1 MNPVEI
7 AATIFGL
14 LCVWLTVKQN
24 IWCWPTGLVMVVLYI
39 SIFYEAKLYSDVI
52 LQVFYIFVQFYGWYY
67 WLHGGKNRSEVP
79 VTKMTKTA
87 LTVWTLIGIVGTL
100 GWGYFMNRF
109 TDASIPYGDAF
120 TTVISIVAQWLM
132 AKKVLESWW
141 YWIAVDVV
149 AVGVY
154 FVKGLYLTTGL
165 YAVFLGLA
173 IAGYIAWRKSRIES
187 LVVV

>member
-39 SIFYEAKLYSDVI
+39 FIFYEAKLYSDVI